1 MAESQ
6 RNLKMSFEWNKINK
20 YEDNYEREITDNVY
34 DYVRDYFDVDEIDD
48 ITEEQMDQ
56 VKTFRDEYNEYS
68 VMQIGFSNMIN
79 DWEDIQLEKEND

>member
-1 MAESQ
+1 
-6 RNLKMSFEWNKINK
+6 MSFEWNKINK

>member
-1 MAESQ
+1 
-6 RNLKMSFEWNKINK
+6 MSFEWNKIHK

>member
-1 MAESQ
+1 VAESQ
-6 RNLKMSFEWNKINK
+6 RNLNMSFEWNKINK

>member
-1 MAESQ
+1 
-6 RNLKMSFEWNKINK
+6 MSFEWNKINK

-68 VMQIGFSNMIN
+68 VMQIGFSNLIN
-79 DWEDIQLEKEND
+79 DWYDIQLEKEND

>member
-6 RNLKMSFEWNKINK
+6 RNLNMSFEWNKINK

>member
-1 MAESQ
+1 
-6 RNLKMSFEWNKINK
+6 MSFEWNKINK

-79 DWEDIQLEKEND
+79 DWEDIQLEKGND

>member
-6 RNLKMSFEWNKINK
+6 RLNKMSFEWNKIHK

-48 ITEEQMDQ
+48 ITEEQMDH